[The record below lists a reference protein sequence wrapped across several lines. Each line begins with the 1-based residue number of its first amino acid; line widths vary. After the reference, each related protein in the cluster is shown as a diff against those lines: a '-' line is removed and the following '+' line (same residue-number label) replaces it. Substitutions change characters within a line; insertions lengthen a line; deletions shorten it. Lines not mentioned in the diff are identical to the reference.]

1 MNRDEFME
9 RLEYLL
15 WDIPEEEKEDA
26 LAYYRDYLEEAGE
39 SAEEAIR
46 EFGSPERIASII
58 RSDLAGNL
66 EEGGEFTDR
75 GYDDERFR
83 DPNYQV
89 SRRLDLPEARE
100 GQGGS
105 GDSEERRAGEKKRRP
120 PYTSRLLKTVL
131 WIILII
137 AAAPMLMGAGGV
149 VMGITA
155 AILCILVGVIALLG
169 VLTLALLLGGL
180 ALCVLGIISMAGW
193 IPGGLLVLGAGVAVI
208 GLGIISLLLS
218 ILFYGRFLPW
228 LIRSLINPLSRLVH
242 RRKANA

>member
-15 WDIPEEEKEDA
+15 SDIPQEEKEDA

-39 SAEEAIR
+39 NAGEAIE
-46 EFGSPERIASII
+46 EFGSPERVASII

-89 SRRLDLPEARE
+89 AKRLDLPEPRE
-100 GQGGS
+100 DVRES
-105 GDSEERRAGEKKRRP
+105 DKSETGKKDKEGEENKP
-120 PYTSRLLKTVL
+120 WSNGILKTVL
-131 WIILII
+131 WIILLIV
-137 AAAPMLMGAGGV
+137 AAPMLLGAGGV
-149 VMGITA
+149 VMGIA
-155 AILCILVGVIALLG
+155 AGILGLLVGLIALLG
-169 VLTLALLLGGL
+169 VLTLTMLLGGV
-180 ALCVLGIISMAGW
+180 ALCILGIVSMAGW

-208 GLGIISLLLS
+208 GLGILCLLLS
-218 ILFYGRFLPW
+218 ISFYGRFLPW
-228 LIRSLINPLSRLVH
+228 LVRCVIDGIGGLVH
-242 RRKANA
+242 RRRKV

>member
-9 RLEYLL
+9 QLEYLL
-15 WDIPEEEKEDA
+15 SDIPEEEKEDA

-39 SAEEAIR
+39 GADDAIR

-66 EEGGEFTDR
+66 EEGGQFTDR

-89 SRRLDLPEARE
+89 SKRLDLPEAQEEPKETE
-100 GQGGS
+100 GKRGFK
-105 GDSEERRAGEKKRRP
+105 EKKSEP
-120 PYTSRLLKTVL
+120 PYTSGLLKAAL

-137 AAAPMLMGAGGV
+137 VAAPMLLGAGGV
-149 VMGITA
+149 AMGIA
-155 AILCILVGVIALLG
+155 VAVLCILVGVIALLG
-169 VLTLALLLGGL
+169 VLTLTFLLGGV
-180 ALCVLGIISMAGW
+180 ALCVLGIISMTGW
-193 IPGGLLVLGAGVAVI
+193 IPGGLLVLGAGVAGI
-208 GLGIISLLLS
+208 GLGIIGLLLS

-228 LIRSLINPLSRLVH
+228 LIRLIINAISKPIH
-242 RRKANA
+242 RKRKEE

>member
-9 RLEYLL
+9 QLEYLL
-15 WDIPEEEKEDA
+15 SDIPEEEKEDA

-39 SAEEAIR
+39 GAGEAIR

-66 EEGGEFTDR
+66 EEGGQFTDR

-89 SRRLDLPEARE
+89 SKRLDLPEARE
-100 GQGGS
+100 DQGGS
-105 GDSEERRAGEKKRRP
+105 QGSGKTGSGAGKP
-120 PYTSRLLKTVL
+120 PYTSGLLKAVL

-137 AAAPMLMGAGGV
+137 VAAPMLLGAGGV
-149 VMGITA
+149 AMGI
-155 AILCILVGVIALLG
+155 AIAVLCLLVGVIALVG
-169 VLTLALLLGGL
+169 VLTLTFLLGGL
-180 ALCVLGIISMAGW
+180 ALCVLGIVSMTGW
-193 IPGGLLVLGAGVAVI
+193 IPGGLLVLGVGVAGI
-208 GLGIISLLLS
+208 GLGIIGLLLS

-228 LIRSLINPLSRLVH
+228 LIRGLIDLISRPIH
-242 RRKANA
+242 RGKKANL